1 MVEVQSTTV
10 FVLHCICM
18 SGDGYSQV
26 GEYMDPRR
34 VTFNASGNTTQIT
47 VPALSMTKPGTVTG
61 PHGPYS
67 YAQFLPPNGSR
78 VNSTNLTFQYGATGG
93 TPSVGMGEY
102 TWSFTASSDSD
113 IISID
118 SSGRLVING
127 DRNRWIDITVSLTDG
142 QTTITDQVRVNMW
155 W

>member
-1 MVEVQSTTV
+1 MAAGS
-10 FVLHCICM
+10 
-18 SGDGYSQV
+18 SGSSQV
-26 GEYMDPRR
+26 GKYMDPRR
-34 VTFNASGNTTQIT
+34 VTFNASGNTTQVT
-47 VPALSMTKPGTVTG
+47 APALSMTKPGVVPG
-61 PHGPYS
+61 PNGPYN
-67 YAQFLPPNGSR
+67 YTQFLPPNGSR

-93 TPSVGMGEY
+93 TPSVGMGDY

-127 DRNRWIDITVSLTDG
+127 DRNHWIDITVKLTDG
-142 QTTITDQVRVNMW
+142 QTTITDQIRVNMW